1 VCIEYELLMAMQA
14 LTLQIKCF
22 VGSELEDECQWW
34 LCQPDRVPAQP
45 AGFLLIAG
53 MYMMC

>member
-1 VCIEYELLMAMQA
+1 MCIEYELLMAMQA